1 MIDAIKP
8 FGNADSSGFEYGEML
23 AIKKFILFNVVTAAR
38 REMSERYLE
47 R

>member
-1 MIDAIKP
+1 
-8 FGNADSSGFEYGEML
+8 ML

-47 R
+47 RWITDDSLCQGSFLYTRGE